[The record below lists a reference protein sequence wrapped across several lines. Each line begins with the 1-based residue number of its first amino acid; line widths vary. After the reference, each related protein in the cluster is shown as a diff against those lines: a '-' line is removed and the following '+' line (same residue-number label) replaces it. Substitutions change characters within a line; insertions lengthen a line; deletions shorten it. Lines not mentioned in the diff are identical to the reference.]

1 MQLRSGTV
9 TSPAVAN
16 TVVAQGGARRSIRC
30 PDYVPNP
37 VEIAKFKVR
46 QQVKERQRQIAEVHI
61 KKFIDTTFKPTIHM
75 LMDDVNNTTNNEDPV
90 MHRIRGLTY
99 LFNYLNSQPDHIIM
113 APKLMRFLS
122 TALKQCDQFKKDA
135 EAQIQIRIK
144 TALKVLPRLQADD
157 PSQKRTP
164 ESIRTYYMTYLE
176 NMLAETE
183 HFKATYGNRL

>member
-9 TSPAVAN
+9 TSPALAN
-16 TVVAQGGARRSIRC
+16 TVVASGGARRSIRC

-37 VEIAKFKVR
+37 MEIAKFKVR
-46 QQVKERQRQIAEVHI
+46 QQVKERQRQKAEVHI
-61 KKFIDTTFKPTIHM
+61 KKFIDNTFTPTVHM
-75 LMDDVNNTTNNEDPV
+75 FMADMEKKVNNEDPA
-90 MHRIRGLTY
+90 MHKIRVVTY
-99 LFNYLNSQPDHIIM
+99 LFGYLNSQPDHIIM

-135 EAQIQIRIK
+135 EHQIQFRIK
-144 TALKVLPRLQADD
+144 AGLELLPDLQSADPKKRRTA
-157 PSQKRTP
+157 